1 MIAFI
6 ELSYYMI
13 ESQLAQ
19 NTSFKPI
26 IFEESV
32 MLMIIFENRK
42 SRQDAGSFPQRHC
55 EPKTGF
61 SLRNFACDIGS
72 RNEVNCTADVV
83 SISAKRPQAVAFV

>member
-1 MIAFI
+1 
-6 ELSYYMI
+6 
-13 ESQLAQ
+13 
-19 NTSFKPI
+19 
-26 IFEESV
+26 

-72 RNEVNCTADVV
+72 RNEVNYTADVV
-83 SISAKRPQAVAFV
+83 